1 MKRVILLYLL
11 IMPLLL
17 CLANAEDL
25 VNDPN
30 YKARC
35 KVCHGANAEG
45 KPQMKI
51 PALKTRA
58 DRNEAELTKAIE
70 ETTKKRDNLAARM
83 GNESYIAKAPPK
95 LVEQTKEQLAA
106 ADAELVKL
114 TEALKK
120 LG

>member
-1 MKRVILLYLL
+1 MRKLIFLLML

-17 CLANAEDL
+17 SAAKVEDIAD
-25 VNDPN
+25 DPN

-58 DRNEAELTKAIE
+58 DKSEAELTKAIE
-70 ETTKKRDNLAARM
+70 D
-83 GNESYIAKAPPK
+83 GNPTSTPK
-95 LVEQTKEQLAA
+95 MPTFK
-106 ADAELVKL
+106 DKL
-114 TEALKK
+114 TAEDIKTLVTEIKALK
-120 LG
+120 

>member
-1 MKRVILLYLL
+1 MKRLILLQML

-17 CLANAEDL
+17 SVAKAEDL
-25 VNDPN
+25 VDDPN

-58 DRNEAELTKAIE
+58 DRSETELTKAIE
-70 ETTKKRDNLAARM
+70 D
-83 GNESYIAKAPPK
+83 GNPTSTPK
-95 LVEQTKEQLAA
+95 MPTFK
-106 ADAELVKL
+106 DKL
-114 TEALKK
+114 TAEDIKTLVGEIKALK
-120 LG
+120 

>member
-1 MKRVILLYLL
+1 MKRVVLLHLL
-11 IMPLLL
+11 LMPLLL
-17 CLANAEDL
+17 CLAKAEDL

-70 ETTKKRDNLAARM
+70 D
-83 GNESYIAKAPPK
+83 GNPTSTPK
-95 LVEQTKEQLAA
+95 MPTFK
-106 ADAELVKL
+106 DKL
-114 TEALKK
+114 TAEDIKTLVAEIKALK
-120 LG
+120 